1 MGVKLQERP
10 KGEKKRILL
19 ICDDIRVHSG
29 VATVAKEVVI
39 NTSHL
44 YEWVNLAG
52 AIKHPEKGK
61 RFDLSQSIK
70 GAWGDYYKKVKED
83 IRNSEGQLIDITE
96 DPILKDCYI
105 QVVPT
110 DGYGNAEI
118 VRNLL
123 KEFKPDAI
131 MLFTDPRYFTWV
143 FQMEDEIRKK
153 IPIFYLNIWDS
164 PLPVPMYNFPYYD
177 ACDLLMGISKQTVNI
192 NKLVLGDKAKDK
204 VIKYVPHGLNEQ
216 IYKPLPRTDAKLQEF
231 RKNILGGKE
240 ADFVLFFNSRNI
252 RRKQIPDAMLA
263 FRDFLWS
270 LPEEKARK
278 CFFVLH
284 TEPSSDH
291 GTDLVA
297 CRENF
302 FGPKY
307 DLDTGERLT
316 EETFEDQVIFSTKKY
331 PSHELNLLYN
341 FSDAQILLTSNEG
354 WGLTITEAILCGN
367 PIIANVQGGMQ
378 DQMRF
383 EDDNGDWIDF
393 NRKFLSNHYGTYKK
407 HGEWAFPCYPTS
419 RSIQGSPQTPYIADS
434 RCKWEDAADQIKKL
448 YDMTP
453 EQREEAGRKG
463 REWAISQ
470 EAGFTSFHQAIR
482 VQEAFDEAFENFV
495 PKGER
500 ELDIENATKFTGRHI
515 NHAIRY

>member
-10 KGEKKRILL
+10 KEGKKRILL

-29 VATVAKEVVI
+29 VATVAKQIV
-39 NTSHL
+39 TQTAQL

-52 AIKHPEKGK
+52 AIRHPEKGK
-61 RFDLSQSIK
+61 RFDLSNSIK
-70 GAWGDYYKKVKED
+70 DVWGSYHSKVKED
-83 IRNSEGQLIDITE
+83 IRNSDGDLIDITE
-96 DPILKDCYI
+96 DPILKDCFVQLI
-105 QVVPT
+105 PT
-110 DGYGNAEI
+110 DGYGNGQI
-118 VRNLL
+118 VRQLL
-123 KEFKPDAI
+123 NEYKPDAI

-143 FQMEDEIRKK
+143 FQMEDEIRRKL
-153 IPIFYLNIWDS
+153 PIFYLNIWDS

-192 NKLVLGDKAKDK
+192 NKLVLGESAKDK
-204 VIKYVPHGLNEQ
+204 VISYVPHGLDEQ
-216 IYKPLPRTDAKLQEF
+216 VYKPIPKTDPQLQEF
-231 RKNILGGKE
+231 RNKILGGKQ

-302 FGPKY
+302 FGPRY
-307 DLDTGERLT
+307 DLETGERLT
-316 EETFEDQVIFSTKKY
+316 EETFEDQVIFSTTKY
-331 PSHELNLLYN
+331 PSEQLNLLYN

-354 WGLTITEAILCGN
+354 WGLTLTEAILCGS

-383 EDDNGDWIDF
+383 EDEDGNWIDF
-393 NRKFLSNHYGTYKK
+393 DRKFLSNHCGTYKK
-407 HGEWAFPCYPTS
+407 HGEWAFPVYPTS
-419 RSIQGSPQTPYIADS
+419 RSIQGSPATPYIADS
-434 RCKWEDAADQIKKL
+434 RCRWEDAADQIRVL
-448 YDMTP
+448 YEMTP
-453 EQREEAGRKG
+453 EEREEVGRKG
-463 REWAISQ
+463 REWAISD
-470 EAGFTSFHQAIR
+470 EAGFTSLHQARR
-482 VQEAFDEAFENFV
+482 VADAIDAAFEKFV
-495 PKGER
+495 PKGDR
-500 ELDIENATKFTGRHI
+500 PLDIVNTNTHTGRHI